1 MSEIT
6 LGDFL
11 KDTKP
16 GGNGNSAEHLNLKAL
31 GKAIVFLHP
40 GAKIYKRNAYWFPY
54 YGTVEKNGSK
64 TTEVHDRMIVCPGLD
79 KNPIAQLRKAL
90 RDDKSI
96 DLDEVILK
104 VGKGSDAVEYLKG
117 DIIGEDG
124 YDWKKNL
131 AYKTEYLFGVINK
144 DEPKAVHP
152 FVAPKSLGKRITKV
166 IEDQIEDEGD
176 VEGNPFLTPYAF
188 KLGFNKSLP
197 ANEMYSAA
205 WNKAEVTPEIKALL
219 EGPGPDNKP
228 LIEPTPIPMIAWLLR
243 EALAYDADELKLDLS
258 AADEFNP
265 EDLNRRSNSDEETTE
280 EKAPAKKEKKETP
293 ASKGKVKK
301 EKETKRPETKVED
314 EEEED
319 DDLIE
324 CPECGEE
331 IAADS
336 ETCPSCGE
344 DVSPF

>member
-6 LGDFL
+6 IGDFL

-16 GGNGNSAEHLNLKAL
+16 GGNGSSAEHLNLKAL

-40 GAKIYKRNAYWFPY
+40 GSKIFKRNAYWFPY

-64 TTEVHDRMIVCPGLD
+64 TTEVHDKMIVCPGLD

-96 DLDEVILK
+96 DLDEVILR
-104 VGKGSDAVEYLKG
+104 VGKGADVVEYLKG
-117 DIIGEDG
+117 DIIGETD

-131 AYKTEYLFGVINK
+131 AYKTEYLFGVVNK

-166 IEDQIEDEGD
+166 IEDQIEEDGD
-176 VEGNPFLTPYAF
+176 QDGNPFLNPYAF

-243 EALAYDADELKLDLS
+243 EALVYDADELKLDLS

-265 EDLNRRSNSDEETTE
+265 EDLNRRSNNEEEGEEGTE
-280 EKAPAKKEKKETP
+280 EKTPAKKEKKAPP
-293 ASKGKVKK
+293 AKAEKK
-301 EKETKRPETKVED
+301 LVKRPETKVED
-314 EEEED
+314 EEEEED

-336 ETCPSCGE
+336 ETCPKCGE